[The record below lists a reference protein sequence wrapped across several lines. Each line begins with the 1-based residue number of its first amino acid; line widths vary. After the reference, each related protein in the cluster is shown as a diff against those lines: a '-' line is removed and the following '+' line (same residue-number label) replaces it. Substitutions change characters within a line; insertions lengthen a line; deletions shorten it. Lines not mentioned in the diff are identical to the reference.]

1 MPPNDDIPAG
11 LSLRDDRVV
20 PADIAAALGRASG
33 RSGFGVDVAE
43 TLDWV
48 VETLPFDHDPP
59 ALRDGW
65 MLLAATAATS
75 VGAARILEPHLDAL
89 RILAEAEASG
99 RAIDL
104 AALDVSAASTWGVFA
119 AEGAGMRLRADET
132 ADGWRLNG
140 TKPWCSLASHLS
152 HALVTA
158 WVDDDQRRLFAID
171 LRSPSASARTGP
183 WHARGLPQIVSAP
196 LDLDGAPAVPVG
208 ETGWYLRRAGFAHG
222 GIGVAACW
230 WGGATALLHPLRAG
244 AARDGADQLARV
256 HLGRADTAL
265 WAARAVLAAA
275 ADGIERGDIERG
287 DVDHSAAEHGDV
299 AAPAVLAAR
308 VRAAVADAVELTL
321 REAEHALGPLPLVAD
336 EAHAR
341 RVADLQLY
349 VRQHHGDRDVARI
362 GADIAQG
369 RGAW

>member
-11 LSLRDDRVV
+11 LSLRDDRAV
-20 PADIAAALGRASG
+20 PALVAAALGRASR
-33 RSGFGVDVAE
+33 RSRFGVDVDE
-43 TLDWV
+43 TLGWV
-48 VETLPFDHDPP
+48 VETLPCGADLPP
-59 ALRDGW
+59 LRDGW
-65 MLLAATAATS
+65 MLLAATAAAS

-89 RILAEAEASG
+89 GILAEAEAAG
-99 RAIDL
+99 RAVDL

-132 ADGWRLNG
+132 ADGWRLHG

-158 WVDDDQRRLFAID
+158 WVDDDQRRLFAIH

-183 WHARGLPQIVSAP
+183 WHARGLPQVVSAP
-196 LDLDGAPAVPVG
+196 LDLDAAPAVPVG
-208 ETGWYLRRAGFAHG
+208 EDGWYLRRAGFAHG

-230 WGGATALLHPLRAG
+230 WGGATALLDPLRTA
-244 AARDGADQLARV
+244 AAREGADQLARV

-275 ADGIERGDIERG
+275 ADDIERG
-287 DVDHSAAEHGDV
+287 AV

-308 VRAAVADAVELTL
+308 VRTVVADAVELAL

-362 GADIAQG
+362 GGGVAQG